1 MESDVITMQELFEFK
16 MSEVNKDGV
25 VVGELVPTGLRPLF
39 LRKFEKRGVTLPLG
53 LFGTQNAHSIIER
66 GVAQG
71 R

>member
-1 MESDVITMQELFEFK
+1 MESDVITLQELFEFK

-25 VVGELVPTGLRPLF
+25 VVGELVPTGLRPAF

-53 LFGTQNAHSIIER
+53 LFGTQNAHAMIER